1 MFFKSTS
8 LIAILLVISNIAIPS
23 FTQAAE
29 TEPQSNVSVTSDAD
43 QSVSEQQ
50 ESNNFY
56 EFKAIVGAGYQ
67 SQLYLENE
75 IGYVPVLAVTFDGEY
90 NDWFVESNARNR
102 ISGVLGRFYL
112 GYHLWESEAEG
123 LDLVWGH
130 YSPAIDKTDKDEKE
144 IPELVNL
151 QTRKDDEL
159 LGVRYSNWES
169 DTYYSLE
176 AAYDILNNSHQ
187 SFVVEGYLGRTA
199 AIRNWDLTYGLGA
212 TWYSS
217 KVINYNVGLK
227 DFELTDGLFAYSTGA
242 GYTLDFEISAQ
253 TPISESWVFEIALEH
268 TFLSSNIKNS
278 PLVVND
284 NLSSV
289 LLGFSY
295 VF

>member
-1 MFFKSTS
+1 
-8 LIAILLVISNIAIPS
+8 
-23 FTQAAE
+23 
-29 TEPQSNVSVTSDAD
+29 
-43 QSVSEQQ
+43 
-50 ESNNFY
+50 
-56 EFKAIVGAGYQ
+56 
-67 SQLYLENE
+67 
-75 IGYVPVLAVTFDGEY
+75 
-90 NDWFVESNARNR
+90 
-102 ISGVLGRFYL
+102 
-112 GYHLWESEAEG
+112 
-123 LDLVWGH
+123 
-130 YSPAIDKTDKDEKE
+130 
-144 IPELVNL
+144 
-151 QTRKDDEL
+151 L

-227 DFELTDGLFAYSTGA
+227 DFELTDELFAYSTGA
-242 GYTLDFEISAQ
+242 GYTVDFEISAQ